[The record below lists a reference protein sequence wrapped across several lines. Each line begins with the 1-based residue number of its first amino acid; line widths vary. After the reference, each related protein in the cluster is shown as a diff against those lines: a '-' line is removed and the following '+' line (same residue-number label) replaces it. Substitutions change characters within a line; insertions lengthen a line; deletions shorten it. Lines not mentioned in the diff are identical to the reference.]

1 MAFCGGLA
9 GFAPG
14 FIRRAVGY
22 HLLSAMATLAAGGL
36 LVLAYVVVARRR
48 RRRRAGVSPRDANN
62 HAVHAAH

>member
-36 LVLAYVVVARRR
+36 LVLAYVVIARRR
-48 RRRRAGVSPRDANN
+48 RRRVPA
-62 HAVHAAH
+62 